1 MLTYLLI
8 LAPVGWNVIAGVQI
22 QINLIANIKRFWDVL
37 TVVMVLHNDI
47 GKALADLS
55 IVLVSKALVENL
67 LHEFPGSA

>member
-67 LHEFPGSA
+67 LHEFPGSV